1 MEYKVIK
8 VNYDTKITE
17 DMIGESPVEFKFIG
31 GKGDQVKDILD
42 LELKLHQNNELYD
55 AQHKLIDAGEKVD
68 GPLVEAKKN
77 FTIRLNLKELS
88 FDARLEIIRSA
99 IKNLDLIDSTLIL
112 NIFNLIKGFNTVDP
126 SFFASPDIVVNSMLE
141 FVDMKV
147 KLKAELTELSKEITR
162 YFYSILRTV
171 GLTDFPANNLPEV
184 IPFIYQRIFLVSDFI
199 SLSNI
204 IRKFESIDN
213 LVYVENA
220 EYFLQSLSTR
230 YMFATMLIQNAGLA
244 K

>member
-1 MEYKVIK
+1 
-8 VNYDTKITE
+8 
-17 DMIGESPVEFKFIG
+17 
-31 GKGDQVKDILD
+31 
-42 LELKLHQNNELYD
+42 
-55 AQHKLIDAGEKVD
+55 
-68 GPLVEAKKN
+68 
-77 FTIRLNLKELS
+77 
-88 FDARLEIIRSA
+88 
-99 IKNLDLIDSTLIL
+99 
-112 NIFNLIKGFNTVDP
+112 
-126 SFFASPDIVVNSMLE
+126 MLE